1 MSTSAGK
8 DSASGPASDDQR
20 EAEYD
25 WRAIEASPEFRELVA
40 SKRRFIFPAG
50 IFSLAYFLTYLMLAA
65 FATDLM
71 ASRVGGV
78 SVAWLLAVSAVLVT
92 WAVTWLYLRKSNR
105 EWDPLEARAA
115 ELATA
120 KLGDDSRFVR
130 TTEEEAPLR

>member
-1 MSTSAGK
+1 MSTSAAK
-8 DSASGPASDDQR
+8 DSASGTA

-92 WAVTWLYLRKSNR
+92 WVVTWLYLRKSDR
-105 EWDPLEARAA
+105 EWDPLQARAA

-130 TTEEEAPLR
+130 TTDEEAPQR

>member
-1 MSTSAGK
+1 MSTSAAK
-8 DSASGPASDDQR
+8 DSASGTA

-40 SKRRFIFPAG
+40 SKRRFILPAG
-50 IFSLAYFLTYLMLAA
+50 AFSLAYFLTYLMLAA

-78 SVAWLLAVSAVLVT
+78 SVAWLMAVSAVLVT

-120 KLGDDSRFVR
+120 KLGGDSRFVR
-130 TTEEEAPLR
+130 TTDEEAPTR

>member
-40 SKRRFIFPAG
+40 SKRRFILPAG
-50 IFSLAYFLTYLMLAA
+50 VFSLAYFLTYLMLAA

-92 WAVTWLYLRKSNR
+92 WAVTWLYLRKSDR

-130 TTEEEAPLR
+130 TTDEEAPLR